1 MMRVQVQEQTQWLTV
16 DELTA
21 SWHKTVQPNPEYQRG
36 SKWRLEQQ
44 QLLIDSIFRGYPLPR
59 FYFRMHQEK
68 GVIGT
73 HTETLEVIDGQQRII
88 AMAAYRSDHWPVPEP
103 QKLRLPKSVKDQR
116 VPWGGLSFSQLGD
129 DLKRKFLDTKLAVVI
144 LDPTATDE
152 EVRDLFIRLQAG
164 TALTRQEVRDAWPGN
179 IGPWMERLAGKLD
192 RRPVY
197 SLFDTVDRRGGGSRD
212 SEDSEDRYLD
222 GRQTCAQLLCLF
234 LERRRTGDIPSLRSR
249 VLDEMYHQYTAFD
262 DRGGEAQLFEKLLS
276 LTQEALRGR
285 PYTSGGTKSKITK
298 NTLFSLFLL
307 IQDLDATGRFNVP
320 LEIEKVRA
328 ALGEPSQ
335 LAPVGKSV
343 DASTIRNHYWWFVTE
358 RLASVAFTGLDSRRL
373 FDEQQKE
380 TLWSNSGGVCAVCSQ
395 PVDRGTEEYDHIV
408 PWWSGGR
415 TEVANGRVV
424 HSRCHRRGRY
434 AGSPLP

>member
-1 MMRVQVQEQTQWLTV
+1 
-16 DELTA
+16 
-21 SWHKTVQPNPEYQRG
+21 
-36 SKWRLEQQ
+36 
-44 QLLIDSIFRGYPLPR
+44 
-59 FYFRMHQEK
+59 
-68 GVIGT
+68 
-73 HTETLEVIDGQQRII
+73 
-88 AMAAYRSDHWPVPEP
+88 
-103 QKLRLPKSVKDQR
+103 
-116 VPWGGLSFSQLGD
+116 
-129 DLKRKFLDTKLAVVI
+129 
-144 LDPTATDE
+144 
-152 EVRDLFIRLQAG
+152 
-164 TALTRQEVRDAWPGN
+164 
-179 IGPWMERLAGKLD
+179 
-192 RRPVY
+192 
-197 SLFDTVDRRGGGSRD
+197 
-212 SEDSEDRYLD
+212 
-222 GRQTCAQLLCLF
+222 
-234 LERRRTGDIPSLRSR
+234 
-249 VLDEMYHQYTAFD
+249 MYHQYTAFD
-262 DRGGEAQLFEKLLS
+262 DRGAEAQLFEKLLS
-276 LTQEALRGR
+276 LTQETLRGR

-320 LEIEKVRA
+320 LELEKVRA